1 MLSATE
7 PHDFDGML
15 VGMGEIATRGFDPD
29 TFFSKTLFSH
39 YQYPDV
45 ATYVKVGAADV
56 GILGTVNTK
65 SFLQP
70 DKSSPV
76 SLEF

>member
-1 MLSATE
+1 M
-7 PHDFDGML
+7 HFDGML

-56 GILGTVNTK
+56 GILGTCQYEKASYNRTN
-65 SFLQP
+65 P
-70 DKSSPV
+70 AR
-76 SLEF
+76 